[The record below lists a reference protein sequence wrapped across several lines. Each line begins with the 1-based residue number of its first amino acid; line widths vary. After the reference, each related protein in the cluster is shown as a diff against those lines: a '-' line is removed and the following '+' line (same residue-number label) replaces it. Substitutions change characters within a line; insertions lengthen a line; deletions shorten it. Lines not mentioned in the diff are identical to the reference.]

1 MLKQFKEEAEKS
13 SNVNGYQFW
22 RHDTKPIEL
31 WSNKVITEKVN
42 YVYQNPAEAGLV
54 YRPEDYVYSSAIDY
68 SGVRGLVYNLV
79 VAK

>member
-1 MLKQFKEEAEKS
+1 MLNQFKEEAEKS

-31 WSNKVITEKVN
+31 WSNKVITLKVT
-42 YVYQNPAEAGLV
+42 YVHQNPAEAGLV
-54 YRPEDYVYSSAIDY
+54 YGPEDYVYSGAIDY
-68 SGVRGLVYNLV
+68 SGVKGLVYNLV